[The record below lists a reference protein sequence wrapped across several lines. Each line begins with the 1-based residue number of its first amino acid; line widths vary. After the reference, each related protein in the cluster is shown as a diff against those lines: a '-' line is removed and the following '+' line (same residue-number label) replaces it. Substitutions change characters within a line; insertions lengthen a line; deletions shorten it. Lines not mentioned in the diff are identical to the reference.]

1 MDSFGIK
8 TQIYFGNGALSRLKE
23 IPYRKVLIITD
34 PFVIQS
40 KMIDLITKPLSE
52 GGITYEVFYDVV
64 PDAPLDKISNG
75 VKKFLEY
82 KPEAIVAVGGGSA
95 IDSSKA
101 IREFA
106 LKIDPYGE
114 VGLIAIPTTSGTGSE
129 VTSFAV
135 VNDTTAKVKY
145 PLVSE
150 RLTAEEAILDAEL
163 VKSVPPAITADTGMD
178 VFTHA
183 LEAYVSTAHN
193 EFSSALSEK
202 AIEICGVFLL
212 RAYLDG
218 SDMHAR
224 QKMHVASCL
233 AGLAFN
239 SASLGITHSMAHQLG
254 ALFHIPHGRANA
266 MLLPHIVEF
275 NANINKHS
283 RSQKEYLPS
292 VKRYAN
298 IAHILGLSNYNEVM
312 SVRSLVNWIQFM
324 QKEMNIPL
332 TIQEIGTITP
342 DAYFAAVDKMA
353 DAALADACTPT
364 NPRVPTKEDIIKIY
378 TKLWSF

>member
-8 TQIYFGNGALSRLKE
+8 TQIYFGSGSLSRLKE
-23 IPYRKVLIITD
+23 IPYRKVLVITD
-34 PFVIQS
+34 PFVAQS
-40 KMIDLITKPLSE
+40 KMIDLITEPLKE
-52 GGITYEVFYDVV
+52 GKIEYDIFHDVV
-64 PDAPLDKISNG
+64 PDAPVEKISNG

-106 LKIDPYGE
+106 LKINNYGN

-135 VNDTTAKVKY
+135 VNDTEAKVKY

-150 RLTAEEAILDAEL
+150 SLTADEAILDAEL
-163 VKSVPPAITADTGMD
+163 VKSVPPSITADTGMD

-183 LEAYVSTAHN
+183 LEAYVSTKHN

-218 SDMHAR
+218 NDMHAR

-239 SASLGITHSMAHQLG
+239 SESLGITHSMAHQLG

-353 DAALADACTPT
+353 DAALADACTAT

>member
-8 TQIYFGNGALSRLKE
+8 TQIYFGNGSLSRLKE
-23 IPYRKVLIITD
+23 IPYRKVLVITD
-34 PFVIQS
+34 PFVANS
-40 KMIDLITKPLSE
+40 KMIDLITGPLDE
-52 GGITYEVFYDVV
+52 GKIEYEIFHDVV
-64 PDAPLDKISNG
+64 PDAPVDKISNG

-106 LKIDPYGE
+106 LKIDHYGE
-114 VGLIAIPTTSGTGSE
+114 VGLIAVPTTSGTGSE

-135 VNDTTAKVKY
+135 VNDTEAKVKY

-150 RLTAEEAILDAEL
+150 SLTADEAILDAEL
-163 VKSVPPAITADTGMD
+163 VKSVPPSITADTGMD

-218 SDMHAR
+218 NDMHAR

-254 ALFHIPHGRANA
+254 AIFHIPHGRANA

>member
-1 MDSFGIK
+1 MKTFEMKTVIHFGE
-8 TQIYFGNGALSRLKE
+8 NSLDRLRD
-23 IPYRKVLIITD
+23 IPYQRVLIITD
-34 PFVIQS
+34 PFVVQS
-40 KMIDLITKPLSE
+40 DMIHLITEPLNK
-52 GGITYEVFYDVV
+52 GGKDYDIFHNVV
-64 PDAPLDKISNG
+64 PDAPVDKIADG
-75 VKKFLEY
+75 VKKFLSFQ
-82 KPEAIVAVGGGSA
+82 PDVVVAVGGGSA

-106 LKIDPYGE
+106 LKINHYAD

-135 VNDTTAKVKY
+135 VNDTEAKVKY
-145 PLVSE
+145 PLVSDS
-150 RLTAEEAILDAEL
+150 LTADEAILDAEL
-163 VKSVPPAITADTGMD
+163 VKSVPPSITADTGMD

-183 LEAYVSTAHN
+183 LESYVSLDHN
-193 EFSSALSEK
+193 EFSSALAEK
-202 AIEICGVFLL
+202 SIEICGVFLL

-218 SDMHAR
+218 TDMHAR

-233 AGLAFN
+233 AGLSFN
-239 SASLGITHSMAHQLG
+239 TAGLGITHSMAHQLG
-254 ALFHIPHGRANA
+254 AMFHIPHGRANA

-275 NANINKHS
+275 NSNINKHS
-283 RSQKEYLPS
+283 RSQKEYLPA

-298 IAHILGLSNYNEVM
+298 IAHILGLSNYNKVM

-324 QKEMNIPL
+324 LKEMNIPL
-332 TIQEIGTITP
+332 TFQEIGTITP

-353 DAALADACTPT
+353 EAALADACTPT
-364 NPRVPTKEDIIKIY
+364 NPRVPTKEDIIRIY

>member
-1 MDSFGIK
+1 MKSFGIK
-8 TQIYFGNGALSRLKE
+8 TQIHFGEGALSRLKS
-23 IPYRKVLIITD
+23 IPYKKVLVITD
-34 PFVIQS
+34 PFVVKS
-40 KMIDLITKPLSE
+40 GMIDLITTPLKE
-52 GGITYEVFYDVV
+52 AGILYEIFDDVV
-64 PDAPLDKISNG
+64 PDAPIDKISNG

-82 KPEAIVAVGGGSA
+82 RPEGIVAVGGGSA

-106 LKIDPYGE
+106 LKIDHYGE

-135 VNDTTAKVKY
+135 VNDTYAKVKY
-145 PLVSE
+145 PLVADS
-150 RLTAEEAILDAEL
+150 LTAEEAILDAEL

-183 LEAYVSTAHN
+183 LEAYVSVEHN
-193 EFSSALSEK
+193 EFSAALAEK

-254 ALFHIPHGRANA
+254 AIFHIPHGRANA
-266 MLLPHIVEF
+266 MLLAHVVEF
-275 NANINKHS
+275 NADIDKRS
-283 RSQKEYLPS
+283 RSQAEYLPA
-292 VKRYAN
+292 VKRYAT
-298 IAHILGLSNYNEVM
+298 IAHILGLSSYNEVM

-324 QKEMNIPL
+324 LKEMNIPT
-332 TIQEIGTITP
+332 TIQEMGTIRPET
-342 DAYFAAVDKMA
+342 YFSVIDKMA
-353 DAALADACTPT
+353 DAALADACTAT

-378 TKLWSF
+378 TKLWSS

>member
-8 TQIYFGNGALSRLKE
+8 TQIYFGSGALSRLKE

-34 PFVIQS
+34 PFVVQS

-52 GGITYEVFYDVV
+52 GGITYELFYDVV

-106 LKIDPYGE
+106 LKIEPYGE

-193 EFSSALSEK
+193 EFSSALAEK

>member
-8 TQIYFGNGALSRLKE
+8 TQIYFGNGSLSRLKE
-23 IPYRKVLIITD
+23 IPYRKVLVITD
-34 PFVIQS
+34 PFVAQS
-40 KMIDLITKPLSE
+40 KMIDLITGPLEE
-52 GGITYEVFYDVV
+52 GKIEYEIFHDVV
-64 PDAPLDKISNG
+64 PDAPVDKISNG

-106 LKIDPYGE
+106 LKIDHYGD
-114 VGLIAIPTTSGTGSE
+114 VGLIAVPTTSGTGSE

-135 VNDTTAKVKY
+135 VNDTEAKVKY

-150 RLTAEEAILDAEL
+150 SLTADEAILDAEL

-193 EFSSALSEK
+193 EFSSALAEK

-218 SDMHAR
+218 NDMQAR

-254 ALFHIPHGRANA
+254 AIFHIPHGRANA

-353 DAALADACTPT
+353 DAALADACTAT

>member
-34 PFVIQS
+34 PFVVQS

-52 GGITYEVFYDVV
+52 GGITYELFYDVV

-106 LKIDPYGE
+106 LKIEPYGE

-193 EFSSALSEK
+193 EFSSALAEK

>member
-8 TQIYFGNGALSRLKE
+8 TQIYFGSGSLSRLKE
-23 IPYRKVLIITD
+23 IPYRKVLVITD
-34 PFVIQS
+34 PFVAQS
-40 KMIDLITKPLSE
+40 KMIDLITEPLKE
-52 GGITYEVFYDVV
+52 GKIEYDIFHDVV
-64 PDAPLDKISNG
+64 PDAPVEKISNG

-106 LKIDPYGE
+106 LKINNYGN

-135 VNDTTAKVKY
+135 VNDTEAKVKY

-150 RLTAEEAILDAEL
+150 SLTADEAILDADL
-163 VKSVPPAITADTGMD
+163 VKSVPPSITADTGMD

-183 LEAYVSTAHN
+183 LEAYVSTKHN

-218 SDMHAR
+218 NDMHAR

-353 DAALADACTPT
+353 DAALADACTAT